1 MPNILAYGDSITWG
15 SDPARPGV
23 RHPFAVRWPEVLAAA
38 LGGSASIIT
47 DGLRGRTT
55 AYDEHLAECDRNGAR
70 LLPSALYAH
79 APLDLVILML
89 GTNDLKPAIA
99 GSAIAAMQGMRR
111 LIEITLNHSPR
122 LADVKKPR
130 VLVVAPPHIIPTSD
144 AVFTEMFAGAAAQSQ
159 RIAALYAALAQE
171 MEVAFFDSAPIAHAS
186 PLDGVHL
193 DAANTAAI
201 GTALAP
207 VVRSLLEGA

>member
-15 SDPARPGV
+15 ADPARPGV
-23 RHPFAVRWPEVLAAA
+23 RHPPAVRWPEVLAAA
-38 LGGSASIIT
+38 LGGSATIIT

-122 LADVKKPR
+122 FAEASRPR
-130 VLVVAPPHIIPTSD
+130 VLVVAPPHIIPTAD
-144 AVFTEMFAGAAAQSQ
+144 ALYTDMFAGAAAQSQ
-159 RIAALYAALAQE
+159 KLAALYAALAQE
-171 MEVAFFDSAPIAHAS
+171 MGVSFFDCDPVAQAS
-186 PLDGVHL
+186 SLDGVHL

-201 GTALAP
+201 GAALAP
-207 VVRSLLEGA
+207 IVRTLLEGA